1 MAGQSLMDSSVRSH
15 YIHWEIQDAEALC
28 QSVSAVPLSR
38 TPDIAG
44 IENVRFFDRTAPGSA
59 MVAGDDSLA
68 GEKADRFGFALSSRK
83 NTPQCP

>member
-1 MAGQSLMDSSVRSH
+1 MSL
-15 YIHWEIQDAEALC
+15 LC
-28 QSVSAVPLSR
+28 MGLFLIYRFDESR
-38 TPDIAG
+38 TPHIGG

-68 GEKADRFGFALSSRK
+68 GEKADRFGSAPSSRK